1 MYNHNHIINFIQ
13 HIICMKKLNIEIETH
28 GCKLN
33 FADSQSIAKKF
44 YSAGHNVFGDNEI
57 GHRDIYILNS
67 CTVTHVADSKA
78 RQSIRKVKRSNPEAV
93 TIMTGCYAER
103 DKDKIKEINEVDL
116 VITNQEKKDILKK
129 VYDYFNEELVE
140 IPALDTYPLIGRSR
154 ASIKIQEGCNQICS
168 YCIIPYVRGREK
180 SVEPNEI
187 ISKINNASRNN
198 IKEVVLTG
206 TQLGNYGFDLKNT
219 DLKELIKQVLIKTSI
234 ERIRVSSLQP
244 KEIDN
249 ELLDIWKSNDR
260 LCPHFHLPLQSGSD
274 QILKKMR
281 RRYSSEE
288 FIQITSLIKKYLPQ
302 ASITTDVIVGFP
314 SEKEEDFENTLYTIN
329 KSNLNNLHVFP
340 YSVRPKTTAYYLK
353 DHNSP
358 EVIKSRSREL
368 NRISKLITTKSMKN
382 IIGKER
388 SILWEGKNMNSGL
401 TEDYYRVIRKSVKLP
416 NEYISK
422 QKIKGLEKDKL
433 YI

>member
-1 MYNHNHIINFIQ
+1 
-13 HIICMKKLNIEIETH
+13 MKKLNIEIETH

-116 VITNQEKKDILKK
+116 VITNKEKKDILKK

-219 DLKELIKQVLIKTSI
+219 NLKELIKQVLIKTSI

-249 ELLDIWKSNDR
+249 ELLDIWKSNSR
-260 LCPHFHLPLQSGSD
+260 LCPHFHLPLQSGSN

-288 FIQITSLIKKYLPQ
+288 FIQIASLIKKYLPQ

-314 SEKEEDFENTLYTIN
+314 SEKEKDFENTIYTIN
-329 KSNLNNLHVFP
+329 ESNLNNLHVFP
-340 YSVRPKTTAYYLK
+340 YSVRPKTTAFHLK

-368 NRISKLITTKSMKN
+368 NRISKLITTRSMKN

-388 SILWEGKNMNSGL
+388 SILWEGKNMKSGL
-401 TEDYYRVIRKSVKLP
+401 TEDYYRVIRKSKNLP
-416 NEYISK
+416 VEYISK
-422 QKIKGLEKDKL
+422 QKIKGLEKNKL

>member
-1 MYNHNHIINFIQ
+1 
-13 HIICMKKLNIEIETH
+13 MKKLNIEIETH

-78 RQSIRKVKRSNPEAV
+78 RQSIRKVKRTNPEAI

-249 ELLDIWKSNDR
+249 ELLDIWKSNSR

-281 RRYSSEE
+281 RRYSSNE
-288 FIQITSLIKKYLPQ
+288 FIQITSMIKKYLPQ
-302 ASITTDVIVGFP
+302 ASITSDVIVGFP
-314 SEKEEDFENTLYTIN
+314 SEKEEDFENTLDAIK
-329 KSNLNNLHVFP
+329 KSKLNNLHVFP
-340 YSVRPKTTAYYLK
+340 YSVRPKTTAFYLK

-358 EVIKSRSREL
+358 EIIKSRSREL
-368 NRISKLITTKSMKN
+368 NRISKLITAKSMKN

-388 SILWEGKNMNSGL
+388 SILWEGKNMQSGL
-401 TEDYYRVIRKSVKLP
+401 TEDYYRVIRKSKKLP
-416 NEYISK
+416 NEFISK

>member
-1 MYNHNHIINFIQ
+1 
-13 HIICMKKLNIEIETH
+13 MKKLNIEIETH

-78 RQSIRKVKRSNPEAV
+78 RQSIRKVKRNNPEAV

-340 YSVRPKTTAYYLK
+340 YSVRPKTTAFYLK

-368 NRISKLITTKSMKN
+368 NKISKLITTKSMRN
-382 IIGKER
+382 IIGKKR

>member
-1 MYNHNHIINFIQ
+1 
-13 HIICMKKLNIEIETH
+13 MKKLNIEIETH

-44 YSAGHNVFGDNEI
+44 YSAGHNVFSDNKI
-57 GHRDIYILNS
+57 GQRDIYILNS

-78 RQSIRKVKRSNPEAV
+78 RQSIRKVKRNNPKAL

-103 DKDKIKEINEVDL
+103 DKEKIKEINEVDL
-116 VITNQEKKDILKK
+116 VITNQEKKDILEK
-129 VYDYFNEELVE
+129 VYDYLNEDLSE
-140 IPALDTYPLIGRSR
+140 IPELDTYPLIGRSR
-154 ASIKIQEGCNQICS
+154 ASIKIQEGCNQVCS
-168 YCIIPYVRGREK
+168 YCIIPFVRGREK
-180 SVEPNEI
+180 SIDPNEI
-187 ISKINNASRNN
+187 INKINNASRNN

-206 TQLGNYGFDLKNT
+206 TQLGNYGFDLKNI
-219 DLKELIKQVLIKTSI
+219 DLKKLIRLVLNQTSI

-249 ELLDIWKSNDR
+249 ELLDIWKSNSR

-274 QILKKMR
+274 EILKKMR
-281 RRYSSEE
+281 RRYSSED
-288 FIQITSLIKKYLPQ
+288 FINITSMIRKHLPQ

-314 SEKEEDFENTLYTIN
+314 SEKEKDFENTIQTIN
-329 KSNLNNLHVFP
+329 NSHLNNLHVFP
-340 YSVRPKTTAYYLK
+340 YSVRPKTSAYYSNE
-353 DHNSP
+353 HNSP
-358 EVIKSRSREL
+358 EIIKNRSGQL
-368 NRISKLITTKSMKN
+368 NKLSKVITTKSMEN

-388 SILWEGKNMNSGL
+388 SILWEGEERNSGL
-401 TEDYYRVIRKSVKLP
+401 TEDYYRVVRNITKYPSEV
-416 NEYISK
+416 ISR

>member
-1 MYNHNHIINFIQ
+1 MYNHNHIVNIVQQIK
-13 HIICMKKLNIEIETH
+13 CMKKLNIEIETH

-44 YSAGHNVFGDNEI
+44 YSAGHNVFSDNKA
-57 GHRDIYILNS
+57 GLRDIYILNS

-78 RQSIRKVKRSNPEAV
+78 RQSIRKVKRNNPKAL

-103 DKDKIKEINEVDL
+103 DKEKIKEINEVDL
-116 VITNQEKKDILKK
+116 VITNQEKRDILEK
-129 VYDYFNEELVE
+129 VYDYLNEDLSE
-140 IPALDTYPLIGRSR
+140 IPELDTYPLIGRSR
-154 ASIKIQEGCNQICS
+154 ASIKIQEGCNQVCS
-168 YCIIPYVRGREK
+168 YCIIPFVRGREK
-180 SVEPNEI
+180 SIDPNEI
-187 ISKINNASRNN
+187 INKINNASRNN

-206 TQLGNYGFDLKNT
+206 TQLGNYGFDLKNI
-219 DLKELIKQVLIKTSI
+219 DLKKLIRLVLNETSI

-249 ELLDIWKSNDR
+249 ELLDIWKFNSR

-274 QILKKMR
+274 EILKKMR
-281 RRYSSEE
+281 RRYSSED
-288 FIQITSLIKKYLPQ
+288 FINITSMIRKHLPQ

-314 SEKEEDFENTLYTIN
+314 SEKEKDFENTIQTIN
-329 KSNLNNLHVFP
+329 NSHLNNLHVFP
-340 YSVRPKTTAYYLK
+340 YSVRPKTSAYYSNE
-353 DHNSP
+353 HNSP
-358 EVIKSRSREL
+358 EIIKNRSSQLIKLSKVI
-368 NRISKLITTKSMKN
+368 TAKSMEN

-388 SILWEGKNMNSGL
+388 SILWEGKDRDSGL
-401 TEDYYRVIRKSVKLP
+401 TEDYYRVVRNTTKYPSEV
-416 NEYISK
+416 ISR

>member
-329 KSNLNNLHVFP
+329 KSYLNNLHVFP
-340 YSVRPKTTAYYLK
+340 YSVRPKTTAFYLK

-368 NRISKLITTKSMKN
+368 NRISKSITTKSMRN
-382 IIGKER
+382 IIGKKR

>member
-1 MYNHNHIINFIQ
+1 
-13 HIICMKKLNIEIETH
+13 MKKLNIEIETH

-44 YSAGHNVFGDNEI
+44 YSAGHNVFSDNKA
-57 GHRDIYILNS
+57 GLRDIYILNS

-78 RQSIRKVKRSNPEAV
+78 RQSIRKVKRNNPKAL

-103 DKDKIKEINEVDL
+103 DKEKIKEINEVDL

-129 VYDYFNEELVE
+129 VYDYLNEDLSE
-140 IPALDTYPLIGRSR
+140 IPELDTYPLIGRSR
-154 ASIKIQEGCNQICS
+154 ASIKIQEGCNQVCS
-168 YCIIPYVRGREK
+168 YCIIPFVRGREK
-180 SVEPNEI
+180 SIDPNEI
-187 ISKINNASRNN
+187 INKINNASRNN

-206 TQLGNYGFDLKNT
+206 TQLGNYGFDLKNI
-219 DLKELIKQVLIKTSI
+219 DLKKLIRLVLNETSI

-249 ELLDIWKSNDR
+249 ELLGIWKSNSR

-274 QILKKMR
+274 EILKKMR
-281 RRYSSEE
+281 RRYSSED
-288 FIQITSLIKKYLPQ
+288 FINITSMIRKHLPQ

-314 SEKEEDFENTLYTIN
+314 SEKEKDFENTIQTIN
-329 KSNLNNLHVFP
+329 NSHLNNLHVFP
-340 YSVRPKTTAYYLK
+340 YSVRPKTSAYYSNE
-353 DHNSP
+353 HNSP
-358 EVIKSRSREL
+358 EIIKNRSSQLIKLSKVI
-368 NRISKLITTKSMKN
+368 TAKSMES

-388 SILWEGKNMNSGL
+388 SILWEGKDRDSGL
-401 TEDYYRVIRKSVKLP
+401 TEDYYRVVRNTTKYPSEV
-416 NEYISK
+416 ISR

>member
-1 MYNHNHIINFIQ
+1 MYNHNHIVNFVQ
-13 HIICMKKLNIEIETH
+13 HINCMKKLNIEIETH

-44 YSAGHNVFGDNEI
+44 YSAGHNVFSDNKA
-57 GHRDIYILNS
+57 GLRDIYILNS

-78 RQSIRKVKRSNPEAV
+78 RQSIRKVKRNNPKAL

-103 DKDKIKEINEVDL
+103 DKEKIKEINEVDL

-129 VYDYFNEELVE
+129 VYDYLNEDLSE
-140 IPALDTYPLIGRSR
+140 IPELDTYPLIGRSR
-154 ASIKIQEGCNQICS
+154 ASIKIQEGCNQVCS
-168 YCIIPYVRGREK
+168 YCIIPFVRGREK
-180 SVEPNEI
+180 SIDPNEI
-187 ISKINNASRNN
+187 INKINNASRNN

-206 TQLGNYGFDLKNT
+206 TQLGNYGFDLKNI
-219 DLKELIKQVLIKTSI
+219 DLKKLIRLVLNETSI

-249 ELLDIWKSNDR
+249 ELLGIWKSNSR

-274 QILKKMR
+274 EILKKMR

-288 FIQITSLIKKYLPQ
+288 FINITSLIRKHLPQ

-314 SEKEEDFENTLYTIN
+314 SEKEKDFENTIQTIN
-329 KSNLNNLHVFP
+329 NSHLNNLHVFP
-340 YSVRPKTTAYYLK
+340 YSVRPKTSAYYSNE
-353 DHNSP
+353 HNSP
-358 EVIKSRSREL
+358 EIIKNRSSQLIKLSKVI
-368 NRISKLITTKSMKN
+368 TAKSMES

-388 SILWEGKNMNSGL
+388 SILWEGKDRDSGL
-401 TEDYYRVIRKSVKLP
+401 TEDYYRVVRNTTKYPSEV
-416 NEYISK
+416 ISR

>member
-1 MYNHNHIINFIQ
+1 
-13 HIICMKKLNIEIETH
+13 MKKLNIEIETH

-78 RQSIRKVKRSNPEAV
+78 RQSIRKVKRTNPKAI

-219 DLKELIKQVLIKTSI
+219 DLKELIRQVLIKTSI

-249 ELLDIWKSNDR
+249 ELLDIWKSNSR

-281 RRYSSEE
+281 RRYSSNE
-288 FIQITSLIKKYLPQ
+288 FIQITSMIKKYLPQ
-302 ASITTDVIVGFP
+302 ASITSDVIVGFP
-314 SEKEEDFENTLYTIN
+314 SEKEEDFENTLDAIK
-329 KSNLNNLHVFP
+329 KSKLNNLHVFP
-340 YSVRPKTTAYYLK
+340 YSVRPKTTAFYLK

-358 EVIKSRSREL
+358 EIIKSRSREL
-368 NRISKLITTKSMKN
+368 NRISKLITAKSMKN

-388 SILWEGKNMNSGL
+388 SILWEGKNMQSGL
-401 TEDYYRVIRKSVKLP
+401 TEDYYRVIRKSKKLP
-416 NEYISK
+416 NEFISK

>member
-1 MYNHNHIINFIQ
+1 MCIR
-13 HIICMKKLNIEIETH
+13 
-28 GCKLN
+28 
-33 FADSQSIAKKF
+33 DS
-44 YSAGHNVFGDNEI
+44 
-57 GHRDIYILNS
+57 
-67 CTVTHVADSKA
+67 
-78 RQSIRKVKRSNPEAV
+78 
-93 TIMTGCYAER
+93 
-103 DKDKIKEINEVDL
+103 
-116 VITNQEKKDILKK
+116 
-129 VYDYFNEELVE
+129 
-140 IPALDTYPLIGRSR
+140 PLIGRSR

-206 TQLGNYGFDLKNT
+206 TQLGNYGFDLNNT
-219 DLKELIKQVLIKTSI
+219 NLKELIRQVLINTSI

-249 ELLDIWKSNDR
+249 ELLDIWKSNNR

-340 YSVRPKTTAYYLK
+340 YSVRPKTTAFYLK

-368 NRISKLITTKSMKN
+368 NRISKLITTKSMRN
-382 IIGKER
+382 IIGKNR
-388 SILWEGKNMNSGL
+388 SILWEGKNMKSGL

>member
-1 MYNHNHIINFIQ
+1 
-13 HIICMKKLNIEIETH
+13 MKKLNIEIETH

-44 YSAGHNVFGDNEI
+44 YSAVHNVFGDNEI

-116 VITNQEKKDILKK
+116 VITNKEKKDILKK
-129 VYDYFNEELVE
+129 VYDYFKEELVE

-187 ISKINNASRNN
+187 VSKINNASRNN

-206 TQLGNYGFDLKNT
+206 TQLGNYGFDLNNT
-219 DLKELIKQVLIKTSI
+219 NLKELIRQVLIKTSI

-314 SEKEEDFENTLYTIN
+314 SEKEEDFESTIYAIN

-340 YSVRPKTTAYYLK
+340 YSVRPKTTAFHLK

-358 EVIKSRSREL
+358 EVIKRRSREL
-368 NRISKLITTKSMKN
+368 NRISKLITSKSMRN

-388 SILWEGKNMNSGL
+388 SILWEGKNMKSGL
-401 TEDYYRVIRKSVKLP
+401 TEDYYRVIRKSAKLP

>member
-116 VITNQEKKDILKK
+116 VITNKEKKDILKK
-129 VYDYFNEELVE
+129 IYDYFNEELVE

-219 DLKELIKQVLIKTSI
+219 NLKELIKQVLIKTSI

-340 YSVRPKTTAYYLK
+340 YSVRPKTTAFYLK

-368 NRISKLITTKSMKN
+368 NRISKLITTKSMRN
-382 IIGKER
+382 IIGKKR

>member
-1 MYNHNHIINFIQ
+1 
-13 HIICMKKLNIEIETH
+13 MKKLNIEIETH

-44 YSAGHNVFGDNEI
+44 YSAGHNVFGDNET
-57 GHRDIYILNS
+57 GQRDIYILNS

-78 RQSIRKVKRSNPEAV
+78 RQSIRKVKRNNPEAV

-219 DLKELIKQVLIKTSI
+219 DLKELIRQVLIKTSI

-340 YSVRPKTTAYYLK
+340 YSVRPKTTAFYLK

-368 NRISKLITTKSMKN
+368 NKISKLITTKSMKN
-382 IIGKER
+382 IIGKKR

>member
-1 MYNHNHIINFIQ
+1 
-13 HIICMKKLNIEIETH
+13 MKKLNIEIETH

-340 YSVRPKTTAYYLK
+340 YSVRPKTTAFYLK

-368 NRISKLITTKSMKN
+368 NRISKSITTKSMRN
-382 IIGKER
+382 IIGKKR

>member
-78 RQSIRKVKRSNPEAV
+78 RQSIRKVKRTNPKAI

-219 DLKELIKQVLIKTSI
+219 DLKELIRQVLIKTSI

-249 ELLDIWKSNDR
+249 ELLDIWKSNSR

-281 RRYSSEE
+281 RRYSSNE
-288 FIQITSLIKKYLPQ
+288 FIQITSMIKKYLPQ
-302 ASITTDVIVGFP
+302 ASITSDVIVGFP
-314 SEKEEDFENTLYTIN
+314 SEKEEDFENTLDAIK
-329 KSNLNNLHVFP
+329 KSKLNNLHVFP
-340 YSVRPKTTAYYLK
+340 YSVRPKTTAFYLK

-358 EVIKSRSREL
+358 EIIKSRSREL
-368 NRISKLITTKSMKN
+368 NRISKLITAKSMKN

-388 SILWEGKNMNSGL
+388 SILWEGKNMQSGL
-401 TEDYYRVIRKSVKLP
+401 TEDYYRVIRKSKKLP
-416 NEYISK
+416 NEFISK

>member
-1 MYNHNHIINFIQ
+1 
-13 HIICMKKLNIEIETH
+13 MKKLNIEIETH

-340 YSVRPKTTAYYLK
+340 YSVRPKTTAFYLK

-368 NRISKLITTKSMKN
+368 NKISKLITTKSMRN
-382 IIGKER
+382 IIGKKR

>member
-340 YSVRPKTTAYYLK
+340 YSVRPKTTAFYLK

-368 NRISKLITTKSMKN
+368 NRISKLITTKSMRN
-382 IIGKER
+382 IIGKKR

>member
-1 MYNHNHIINFIQ
+1 
-13 HIICMKKLNIEIETH
+13 MKKLNIEIETH

-340 YSVRPKTTAYYLK
+340 YSVRPKTTAFYLK

-368 NRISKLITTKSMKN
+368 NRISKLITTKSMRN
-382 IIGKER
+382 IIGKKR

>member
-1 MYNHNHIINFIQ
+1 MYNHNHIVNIVQQIK
-13 HIICMKKLNIEIETH
+13 CMKKLNIEIETH

-44 YSAGHNVFGDNEI
+44 YSAGHNVFSDNKT
-57 GHRDIYILNS
+57 GQRDIYILNS

-78 RQSIRKVKRSNPEAV
+78 RQSIRKVKRNNPKAL

-103 DKDKIKEINEVDL
+103 DKEKIKEINEVDL
-116 VITNQEKKDILKK
+116 VITNQEKRDILEK
-129 VYDYFNEELVE
+129 VYDYLNEDLSE
-140 IPALDTYPLIGRSR
+140 IPELDSYPLIGRSR
-154 ASIKIQEGCNQICS
+154 ASIKIQEGCNQVCS
-168 YCIIPYVRGREK
+168 YCIIPFVRGREK
-180 SVEPNEI
+180 SIDPNEI
-187 ISKINNASRNN
+187 INKINNASRNN

-206 TQLGNYGFDLKNT
+206 TQLGNYGFDLKNI
-219 DLKELIKQVLIKTSI
+219 DLKKLIRLVLNETSI

-249 ELLDIWKSNDR
+249 ELLGIWKSNSR

-274 QILKKMR
+274 EILKKMR
-281 RRYSSEE
+281 RRYSSED
-288 FIQITSLIKKYLPQ
+288 FINITSMIRKHLPQ

-314 SEKEEDFENTLYTIN
+314 SEKEKDFENTIQTIN
-329 KSNLNNLHVFP
+329 NSHLNNLHVFP
-340 YSVRPKTTAYYLK
+340 YSVRPKTSAYYSNE
-353 DHNSP
+353 HNSP
-358 EVIKSRSREL
+358 EIIKNRSSQLIKLSKVI
-368 NRISKLITTKSMKN
+368 TAKSMEN

-388 SILWEGKNMNSGL
+388 SILWEGKDRDSGL
-401 TEDYYRVIRKSVKLP
+401 TEDYYRVVRNTTKYPSEV
-416 NEYISK
+416 ISR

>member
-116 VITNQEKKDILKK
+116 VITNKEKKDILKK

-340 YSVRPKTTAYYLK
+340 YSVRPKTTAFYLK

-368 NRISKLITTKSMKN
+368 NKISKLITTKSMRN
-382 IIGKER
+382 IIGKKR

>member
-1 MYNHNHIINFIQ
+1 
-13 HIICMKKLNIEIETH
+13 MKKLNIEIETH

-249 ELLDIWKSNDR
+249 ELLDIWKSNER

-288 FIQITSLIKKYLPQ
+288 FIQIASLIKKYLPQ

-314 SEKEEDFENTLYTIN
+314 SEKEKDFENTIYTIN
-329 KSNLNNLHVFP
+329 ESNLNNLHVFP
-340 YSVRPKTTAYYLK
+340 YSVRPKTTAFHLK

-368 NRISKLITTKSMKN
+368 NRISKLITTRSMKN

-388 SILWEGKNMNSGL
+388 SILWEGKNMKSGL
-401 TEDYYRVIRKSVKLP
+401 TEDYYRVIRKSKNLP
-416 NEYISK
+416 VEYISK
-422 QKIKGLEKDKL
+422 QKIKGLEKNKL

>member
-1 MYNHNHIINFIQ
+1 
-13 HIICMKKLNIEIETH
+13 MKKLNIEIETH

-44 YSAGHNVFGDNEI
+44 YSAGHNVFSNNKVGQ
-57 GHRDIYILNS
+57 RDIYILNS

-78 RQSIRKVKRSNPEAV
+78 RQSIRKIKRSNPEAI

-103 DKDKIKEINEVDL
+103 DKEKIKEINEVDL
-116 VITNQEKKDILKK
+116 VITNQEKKDIIKK
-129 VYDYFNEELVE
+129 VYGYLNEELSE
-140 IPALDTYPLIGRSR
+140 IPELDSYPLIGRSR

-168 YCIIPYVRGREK
+168 YCIIPFVRGREK
-180 SVEPNEI
+180 SIDYNEI
-187 ISKINNASRNN
+187 INKINNASRNN

-206 TQLGNYGFDLKNT
+206 TQLGNYGFDLKNM
-219 DLKELIKQVLIKTSI
+219 DLKKLIRLVLNETSI

-249 ELLDIWKSNDR
+249 ELLDLWKSNSR

-274 QILKKMR
+274 EILKKMR
-281 RRYSSEE
+281 RRYSSEQ
-288 FIQITSLIKKYLPQ
+288 FINITSMIRKLLPQ

-314 SEKEEDFENTLYTIN
+314 SEKEKDFENTIQTIN
-329 KSNLNNLHVFP
+329 KSYLNNLHVFP
-340 YSVRPKTTAYYLK
+340 YSVRPKTTAYYSNE
-353 DHNSP
+353 HNSP
-358 EVIKSRSREL
+358 EIIKNRSRQL
-368 NRISKLITTKSMKN
+368 NKLSKKITAKSMEN
-382 IIGKER
+382 IIGKKR
-388 SILWEGKNMNSGL
+388 SILWEGKDRNSGL
-401 TEDYYRVIRKSVKLP
+401 TEDYYKVVRNTTKYP
-416 NEYISK
+416 NKIISR

>member
-340 YSVRPKTTAYYLK
+340 YSVRPKTTAFYLK

-368 NRISKLITTKSMKN
+368 NRISKSITTKSMRN
-382 IIGKER
+382 IIGKKR

>member
-329 KSNLNNLHVFP
+329 KSYLNNLHVFP
-340 YSVRPKTTAYYLK
+340 YSVRPKTTAFYLK

-368 NRISKLITTKSMKN
+368 NRISKSITTKSMRN
-382 IIGKER
+382 IIGKKR

-422 QKIKGLEKDKL
+422 QRIKGLEKDKL

>member
-1 MYNHNHIINFIQ
+1 MYNHNHIVNIVQQIK
-13 HIICMKKLNIEIETH
+13 CMKKLNIEIETH

-44 YSAGHNVFGDNEI
+44 YSAGHNVFSDNKA
-57 GHRDIYILNS
+57 GLRDIYILNS

-78 RQSIRKVKRSNPEAV
+78 RQSIRKVKRNNPKAL

-103 DKDKIKEINEVDL
+103 DKEKIKEINEVDL
-116 VITNQEKKDILKK
+116 VITNQEKRDILEK
-129 VYDYFNEELVE
+129 VYDYLNEDLSE
-140 IPALDTYPLIGRSR
+140 IPELDTYPLIGRSR
-154 ASIKIQEGCNQICS
+154 ASIKIQEGCNQVCS
-168 YCIIPYVRGREK
+168 YCIIPFVRGREK
-180 SVEPNEI
+180 SIDPNEI
-187 ISKINNASRNN
+187 INKINNASRNN

-206 TQLGNYGFDLKNT
+206 TQLGNYGFDLKNI
-219 DLKELIKQVLIKTSI
+219 DLKKLIRLVLNETSI

-249 ELLDIWKSNDR
+249 ELLDIWKFNSR

-274 QILKKMR
+274 EILKKMR
-281 RRYSSEE
+281 RRYSSED
-288 FIQITSLIKKYLPQ
+288 FINITSMIRKHLPQ

-314 SEKEEDFENTLYTIN
+314 SEKEKDFENTIQTIN
-329 KSNLNNLHVFP
+329 NSHLNNLHVFP
-340 YSVRPKTTAYYLK
+340 YSVRPKTSAYYSNE
-353 DHNSP
+353 HNSP
-358 EVIKSRSREL
+358 EIIKNRSSQLIKLSKVI
-368 NRISKLITTKSMKN
+368 TAKSMEN

-388 SILWEGKNMNSGL
+388 SILWEGKDRDAGL
-401 TEDYYRVIRKSVKLP
+401 TEDYYRVVRNTTKYPSEV
-416 NEYISK
+416 ISR

>member
-78 RQSIRKVKRSNPEAV
+78 RQSIRKVKRSNPGAV

-329 KSNLNNLHVFP
+329 KSYLNNLHVFP
-340 YSVRPKTTAYYLK
+340 YSVRPKTTAFYLK

-368 NRISKLITTKSMKN
+368 NRISKSITTKSMRN
-382 IIGKER
+382 IIGKKR

>member
-1 MYNHNHIINFIQ
+1 
-13 HIICMKKLNIEIETH
+13 MKKLNIEIETH

-219 DLKELIKQVLIKTSI
+219 NLKELIKQVLIKTSI

-249 ELLDIWKSNDR
+249 ELLDIWKSNNR

-288 FIQITSLIKKYLPQ
+288 FIQITSLIKKYLPK

-340 YSVRPKTTAYYLK
+340 YSVRPKTTAFYLK

-368 NRISKLITTKSMKN
+368 NKISKLITTKSMRN
-382 IIGKER
+382 IIGKKR

>member
-1 MYNHNHIINFIQ
+1 
-13 HIICMKKLNIEIETH
+13 MKKLNIEIETH

-44 YSAGHNVFGDNEI
+44 YSAGHNVFSDNKA
-57 GHRDIYILNS
+57 GLRDIYILNS

-78 RQSIRKVKRSNPEAV
+78 RQSIRKVKRNNPKAL

-103 DKDKIKEINEVDL
+103 DKEKIKEINEVDL

-129 VYDYFNEELVE
+129 VYDYLNEDLSE
-140 IPALDTYPLIGRSR
+140 IPELDTYPLIGRSR
-154 ASIKIQEGCNQICS
+154 ASIKIQEGCNQVCS
-168 YCIIPYVRGREK
+168 YCIIPFVRGREK
-180 SVEPNEI
+180 SIDPNEI
-187 ISKINNASRNN
+187 INKINNASRNN

-206 TQLGNYGFDLKNT
+206 TQLGNYGFDLKNI
-219 DLKELIKQVLIKTSI
+219 DLKKLIRLVLNETSI

-249 ELLDIWKSNDR
+249 ELLGIWKSNSR

-274 QILKKMR
+274 EILKKMR
-281 RRYSSEE
+281 RRYSSED
-288 FIQITSLIKKYLPQ
+288 FINITSMIRKHLPQ

-314 SEKEEDFENTLYTIN
+314 SEKEKDFENTIQTIN
-329 KSNLNNLHVFP
+329 NSYLNNLHVFP
-340 YSVRPKTTAYYLK
+340 YSVRPKTSAYYSNE
-353 DHNSP
+353 HNSP
-358 EVIKSRSREL
+358 EIIKNRSSQLIKLSKVI
-368 NRISKLITTKSMKN
+368 TAKSMEN

-388 SILWEGKNMNSGL
+388 SILWEGKDRDSGL
-401 TEDYYRVIRKSVKLP
+401 TEDYYRVVRNTTKYPSEV
-416 NEYISK
+416 ISR

>member
-1 MYNHNHIINFIQ
+1 
-13 HIICMKKLNIEIETH
+13 MKKLNIEIETH

-44 YSAGHNVFGDNEI
+44 YSAGHNVFSDNKA
-57 GHRDIYILNS
+57 GLRDIYILNS

-78 RQSIRKVKRSNPEAV
+78 RQSIRKVKRNNPKAL

-103 DKDKIKEINEVDL
+103 DKEKIKEINEVDL

-129 VYDYFNEELVE
+129 VYDYLNEDLSE
-140 IPALDTYPLIGRSR
+140 IPELDTYPLIGRSR
-154 ASIKIQEGCNQICS
+154 ASIKIQEGCNQVCS
-168 YCIIPYVRGREK
+168 YCIIPFVRGREK
-180 SVEPNEI
+180 SIDPNEI
-187 ISKINNASRNN
+187 INKINNASRNN

-206 TQLGNYGFDLKNT
+206 TQLGNYGFDLKNI
-219 DLKELIKQVLIKTSI
+219 DLKKLIRLVLNETSI

-249 ELLDIWKSNDR
+249 ELLGIWKSNSR

-274 QILKKMR
+274 EILKKMR
-281 RRYSSEE
+281 RRYSSED
-288 FIQITSLIKKYLPQ
+288 FINITSMIRKHLPQ

-314 SEKEEDFENTLYTIN
+314 SEKEKDFENTIQTIN
-329 KSNLNNLHVFP
+329 NSHLNNLHVFP
-340 YSVRPKTTAYYLK
+340 YSVRPKTSAYYSNE
-353 DHNSP
+353 HNSP
-358 EVIKSRSREL
+358 EIIKNRSSQLIKLSKVI
-368 NRISKLITTKSMKN
+368 TAKSMEN

-388 SILWEGKNMNSGL
+388 SILWEGKDRDSGL
-401 TEDYYRVIRKSVKLP
+401 TEDYYRVVRNTTKYPSEV
-416 NEYISK
+416 ISR